1 MASSD
6 ALPIPRKNVAY
17 RVIFPIFKNDGT
29 LITGA
34 SGLDSEVSK
43 DQGTFA
49 DCTNEATEIATS
61 SGMYY
66 LDLTAT
72 EMNADCVALIVKSST
87 TGALTQPIVLYPEEA
102 GDIRVNITAVLG
114 SAIASINE
122 FKADVSALA
131 SQASV
136 NLIKAVTDLFHFT
149 GASGSEK
156 VNSYDSD
163 VLAALA
169 GLSAGDVTVISPV
182 DAADS
187 TITIYRGDDYKAA
200 ESRRLSWTSSAW
212 TAYNITGATIL
223 FSARYKRATG
233 ALFTKAGT
241 VLDATTIAVEL
252 TNAET
257 LALGL
262 EGTTFAFD
270 VQATLTNSDVV
281 TLAWGDMFIT
291 PDVR

>member
-1 MASSD
+1 MSVGLTRVGDSVTASFLWED
-6 ALPIPRKNVAY
+6 TDGAPLTALSPAPTATLTA
-17 RVIFPIFKNDGT
+17 PDGT
-29 LITGA
+29 
-34 SGLDSEVSK
+34 
-43 DQGTFA
+43 
-49 DCTNEATEIATS
+49 
-61 SGMYY
+61 
-66 LDLTAT
+66 
-72 EMNADCVALIVKSST
+72 
-87 TGALTQPIVLYPEEA
+87 
-102 GDIRVNITAVLG
+102 ITAPTIAQRG
-114 SAIASINE
+114 SSPYFDVTVTLSSAGLWAIQAQCTDTDCATPYTEPVGI
-122 FKADVSALA
+122 LA
-131 SQASV
+131 TAES
-136 NLIKAVTDLFHFT
+136 L
-149 GASGSEK
+149 E
-156 VNSYDSD
+156 D
-163 VLAALA
+163 VLDEVEAISAAII

-241 VLDATTIAVEL
+241 VLDATTVAVEL